1 MTTNNKL
8 VRCKQQRIQT
18 LSKNSDS
25 YDFFNLLTG
34 PEMLSTVEG
43 LLPED
48 YRERQFPPT
57 ETLSMF
63 LAQAM
68 NEDRSCQKAVNDATI
83 KRVIGGLSPCSA
95 NTSGYC
101 QARQRLPLEMVST
114 LVRSTGE
121 MMNGQIPD
129 QWRWYGKRVHLI
141 DGTTVTL
148 PDTAANQAV
157 YPQQSV
163 QKPGLGF
170 SICRIVGVICLSSGS
185 VLNAAIGSFS
195 GKGSSE
201 QSLLRTLLDTFKAG
215 DLVMGDAFYGTYFL
229 LATLLD
235 QGVDAVFEQLG
246 ARKRVT
252 DFRQGKHLGAKDHL
266 IELLKPKQ
274 KPGWMTQA
282 DYDKAPAGITIREL
296 KVNGKI
302 LITTLLSARAY
313 PKDELKALYKKRWHI
328 EVDLR
333 NIKTTLGMERLSCK
347 TPAMVEKEMWV
358 YFLAYNLIRLLMAQ
372 SALLADV
379 LPRQLSFK
387 HTVQL
392 WLAWGQQTQ
401 AIGIQADEGILFML
415 IAQKTVGNRPGRVE
429 PRAVKKRPKPFQL
442 LMVKR
447 TQARENIKKYGH
459 PKKLKA

>member
-1 MTTNNKL
+1 MMTNNKPA
-8 VRCKQQRIQT
+8 RYKQQRLQA
-18 LSKNSDS
+18 LAKRNDS
-25 YDFFNLLTG
+25 YSFFNLLTG
-34 PEMLSTVEG
+34 PEMLSTVED

-48 YRERQFPPT
+48 HRERLFPPT

-68 NEDRSCQKAVNDATI
+68 NEDRSCQKAVNDAAI
-83 KRVIGGLSPCSA
+83 KHAISGLPACS
-95 NTSGYC
+95 TGTGGYC

-114 LVRSTGE
+114 LVHSTGK
-121 MMNGQIPD
+121 MIGDQIPD
-129 QWRWYGKRVHLI
+129 QWRWHGKRVHLI

-170 SICRIVGVICLSSGS
+170 PICRIVSVICLSSGAL
-185 VLNAAIGSFS
+185 LNAAMGSFS

-201 QSLLRTLLDTFKAG
+201 QSLLRPLLNTFSEG
-215 DLVMGDAFYGTYFL
+215 DLVLGDAFYGTYFL
-229 LATLLD
+229 LAALLD

-246 ARKRVT
+246 ARKGST
-252 DFRQGKHLGAKDHL
+252 NFRKGQRLGPKDHL
-266 IELLKPKQ
+266 IKLTRPVKKPD
-274 KPGWMTQA
+274 WMVQV
-282 DYDKAPAGITIREL
+282 DYDKVPETIIIREL
-296 KVNGKI
+296 KINGKL
-302 LITTLLSARAY
+302 LITTLLSAEEY
-313 PKDELKALYKKRWHI
+313 PKSELKTLYKERWHV

-333 NIKTTLGMERLSCK
+333 NIKTTLGMETLSCN

-372 SALLADV
+372 SALLADI

-392 WLAWGQQTQ
+392 WTAWGQQTQ
-401 AIGIQADEGILFML
+401 AVGIQADEGILFAL
-415 IAQKTVGNRPGRVE
+415 IAQKIVGNRPGRIE
-429 PRAVKKRPKPFQL
+429 PRAVKRRPKPFPL
-442 LMVKR
+442 LMEDRESARKR
-447 TQARENIKKYGH
+447 VKKYGH

>member
-1 MTTNNKL
+1 MTANNKR
-8 VRCKQQRIQT
+8 VRYEQQRIQT

-25 YDFFNLLTG
+25 YDFFNLLTE
-34 PEMLSTVEG
+34 PEMLSTVED

-68 NEDRSCQKAVNDATI
+68 NEDRSCQKAVNDVAI
-83 KRVIGGLSPCSA
+83 KRVVGGLSPCST

-148 PDTAANQAV
+148 SDTAANQAV

-170 SICRIVGVICLSSGS
+170 PICRIVGVICLSSGAM
-185 VLNAAIGSFS
+185 LNAAMGSFS

-201 QSLLRTLLDTFKAG
+201 QSLLRSLLETFKVG

-246 ARKRVT
+246 ARKRST

-266 IELLKPKQ
+266 IELTKPKQ

-282 DYDKAPAGITIREL
+282 DYDEAPACITMREL
-296 KVNGKI
+296 KVGGKI
-302 LITTLLSARAY
+302 LITTLLSAKTY

-347 TPAMVEKEMWV
+347 TPAMAEKEMWV

-401 AIGIQADEGILFML
+401 AVGIQADEGILFIL

-429 PRAVKKRPKPFQL
+429 PRAVKQRPKPFPL
-442 LMVKR
+442 LMKKR
-447 TQARENIKKYGH
+447 TQARESIKKYGH
-459 PKKLKA
+459 PKKLRD